1 MCEEI
6 KKIWDDSQISAVK
19 AWHDSGKSF
28 SQIDEEYNFEA
39 GTLFKTVNA
48 IPDYRGTRS
57 SIRKWLR
64 RQTGAYIPGS
74 GCHAA
79 MVQTETKSPQRTA
92 TKRNMTKKIS
102 PSTNLT
108 DTEKT
113 ILELTRKL
121 NAANRKI
128 EKLEADRKKAE
139 LREEFKDGVI
149 AEYEKLVKP
158 AQSKKS
164 TTK

>member
-1 MCEEI
+1 
-6 KKIWDDSQISAVK
+6 
-19 AWHDSGKSF
+19 
-28 SQIDEEYNFEA
+28 
-39 GTLFKTVNA
+39 
-48 IPDYRGTRS
+48 
-57 SIRKWLR
+57 
-64 RQTGAYIPGS
+64 
-74 GCHAA
+74 
-79 MVQTETKSPQRTA
+79 
-92 TKRNMTKKIS
+92 MTKKPS

-121 NAANRKI
+121 DAANRKI
-128 EKLEADRKKAE
+128 EKLEADKKKAE

-164 TTK
+164 FTK